1 MRGSTDGAEGKT
13 PKWRRVGLLLDDA
26 SGWSE
31 LLIPAYRFDRVRR
44 RSGSEHYLLSRLSVE
59 FRNSPPNAGP
69 PSSSSSSSLPLPHPF
84 TTGSAV
90 EVAGL
95 DEIDNR
101 GIKKQQKKRRIVSG
115 FTPRPAALEW
125 CLPVW
130 RGFTFYWRFYRFVQ
144 VIIICWSC
152 FFFLPLISHFFL
164 VKIGDRGVSK

>member
-69 PSSSSSSSLPLPHPF
+69 PSSSSLPLPHPL

-101 GIKKQQKKRRIVSG
+101 GIKKNKKKAHCEWIYAASSCSWMMPACLTGIYFLLAFLQICSG
-115 FTPRPAALEW
+115 NNHLLIMLFFSSPLY
-125 CLPVW
+125 L
-130 RGFTFYWRFYRFVQ
+130 TFF
-144 VIIICWSC
+144 
-152 FFFLPLISHFFL
+152 

>member
-44 RSGSEHYLLSRLSVE
+44 RSGSEHYLLSRLFVE

-69 PSSSSSSSLPLPHPF
+69 PSSSSLPLPHPF

-101 GIKKQQKKRRIVSG
+101 GKKKKKAHCEWIYAASSCSWMMPACLTGIYFLLAFLQICSG
-115 FTPRPAALEW
+115 NNHL
-125 CLPVW
+125 L
-130 RGFTFYWRFYRFVQ
+130 
-144 VIIICWSC
+144 IML
-152 FFFLPLISHFFL
+152 FFLPLISHFFC
-164 VKIGDRGVSK
+164 